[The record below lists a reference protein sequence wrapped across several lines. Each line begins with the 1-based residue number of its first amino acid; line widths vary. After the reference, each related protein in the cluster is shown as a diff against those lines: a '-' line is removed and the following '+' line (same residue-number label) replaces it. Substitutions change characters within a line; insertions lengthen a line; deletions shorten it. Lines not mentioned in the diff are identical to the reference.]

1 MADGSSHNGRVP
13 YDLERFVSAQEH
25 VYDAVRGELRRGLK
39 TGHWIW
45 FIFPQVAGLGHS
57 DVSRYYAITSLE
69 EARAYLDHPVLGAR
83 LRECARL
90 VLQARARSAEEIFGL
105 IDTMKVRS
113 CMTLFQLAAPD
124 ESVFGQ
130 VLDRWYGG
138 NADEATVARLA

>member
-1 MADGSSHNGRVP
+1 VADGSSHNGRVP

-45 FIFPQVAGLGHS
+45 FIFPQVGGLGHS